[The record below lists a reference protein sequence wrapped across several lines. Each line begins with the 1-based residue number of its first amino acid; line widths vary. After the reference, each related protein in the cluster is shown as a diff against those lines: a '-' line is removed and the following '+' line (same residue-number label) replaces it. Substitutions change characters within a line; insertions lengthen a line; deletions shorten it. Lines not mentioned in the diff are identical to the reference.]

1 MGARG
6 EKDGMTLNKR
16 LRVGAAHWVCAV
28 ACSAAIAGA
37 AAPAPAWAEAP
48 QALSTDDA
56 RAYAAAFD
64 ATERG
69 DFIDAQMQSAEVK
82 DRSLLGYL
90 SFRQLMHPTA
100 HVAAFDEL
108 SGWLAKFRDLPVA
121 DRIFALA
128 SKRRTDP
135 TAEMAARPLIALSD
149 GPSAPGLVLSDKA
162 RRGRE
167 AFYSGDTRRAL
178 TLASTAGDR
187 WIAGLAAYRLK
198 SYDKARAYFADLAR
212 DGECDAWMQS
222 GAAFWAARTAE
233 AQADRNGS
241 AQYLRVAAR
250 NSETFY
256 GILAGRQLKLADQAN
271 LAASDD
277 RVAQLLLAAYTVPA
291 SDAAAADLGQFVARD
306 PRAHRAAAL
315 AQIGRGSDAIQEL
328 RAGMAL
334 ARTPAE
340 QQNWKAL
347 TLAMGTSLADRA
359 NPPKGYD
366 LDYPAPELAPRNG
379 FTLDKALVY
388 ALVRQ
393 ESRFNP
399 QAVSPV
405 GATGLM
411 QLMPDAAAAA
421 AGDDKL
427 KTDMTPLFDPAFNL
441 RVGQDYF
448 TWLLEKGVGH
458 DLVRAVA
465 AYNGG
470 PTAVARTAQMLG
482 DGGRQPAP
490 DGIPA
495 GPGDADVCP
504 AGARRILDL
513 PSDVGRDLAEPGR
526 PGLRRPH
533 RGRSPRPRPAVGRPA
548 ATGQPAAA
556 NRNAVGR
563 LGEREGAPAA
573 EHGAQAE
580 EAAQHHRP
588 GLRLGD

>member
-1 MGARG
+1 
-6 EKDGMTLNKR
+6 MTLNKR
-16 LRVGAAHWVCAV
+16 LRVGAAHWVCAF

-37 AAPAPAWAEAP
+37 AAPSLAWAEAP
-48 QALSTDDA
+48 QALSSDDA
-56 RAYAAAFD
+56 RAYAAAFE

-69 DFIDAQMQSAEVK
+69 DFIDAQMQSADVK

-90 SFRQLMHPTA
+90 SFRELMHPTA

-128 SKRRTDP
+128 SKRKTDP
-135 TAEMAARPLIALSD
+135 TAEAARPLIALSD
-149 GPSAPGLVLSDKA
+149 GPSAPGLVLSEKV
-162 RRGRE
+162 RKGRE
-167 AFYSGDTRRAL
+167 AFYAGDAHRAL
-178 TLASTAGDR
+178 TLASAAGDR

-198 SYDKARAYFADLAR
+198 SYDRARGYFADLAR

-222 GAAFWAARTAE
+222 AAAYWAARTAV
-233 AQADRNGS
+233 AQADAKGS
-241 AQYLRVAAR
+241 AQYLRTAAR

-256 GILAGRQLKLADQAN
+256 GILAARQLKLTDQAN
-271 LAASDD
+271 LAVADD
-277 RVAQLLLAAYTVPA
+277 RLAQLLLAAYAAPA
-291 SDAAAADLGQFVARD
+291 DAAASADLNHFVAGD

-359 NPPKGYD
+359 SPPKGYD
-366 LDYPAPELAPRNG
+366 LDYPTPELTPRNG

-399 QAVSPV
+399 QAVSPI

-427 KTDMTPLFDPAFNL
+427 KADMTPLFDPAFNL

-448 TWLLEKGVGH
+448 TWLLDRGVGH

-470 PTAVARTAQMLG
+470 PATVAKTAQMLG
-482 DGGRQPAP
+482 D
-490 DGIPA
+490 
-495 GPGDADVCP
+495 DADSLLLMECLP
-504 AGARRILDL
+504 AQETRMYVQRVLAGYWTYRCLWGAASPSLDALASGDRIVDDRLDL
-513 PSDVGRDLAEPGR
+513 
-526 PGLRRPH
+526 
-533 RGRSPRPRPAVGRPA
+533 
-548 ATGQPAAA
+548 GQPAA
-556 NRNAVGR
+556 NAPR
-563 LGEREGAPAA
+563 L
-573 EHGAQAE
+573 
-580 EAAQHHRP
+580 AAQPLQVGMR
-588 GLRLGD
+588 

>member
-1 MGARG
+1 
-6 EKDGMTLNKR
+6 MTLKKR
-16 LRVGAAHWVCAV
+16 LAGRAAMLACA
-28 ACSAAIAGA
+28 AAIAGA
-37 AAPAPAWAEAP
+37 GVSTSARAEAP

-56 RAYAAAFD
+56 RAYSAAFE

-69 DFIDAQMQSAEVK
+69 DFIDAQMQTAGVK
-82 DRSLLGYL
+82 DPSLFGYL
-90 SFRQLMHPTA
+90 SFRELMHPTA

-128 SKRRTDP
+128 AKRKTDP
-135 TAEMAARPLIALSD
+135 TADSAPRPLIALYD
-149 GPSAPGLVLSDKA
+149 GPTAAYPALSEKA
-162 RRGRE
+162 RKGRE
-167 AFYSGDTRRAL
+167 AFYAGDARRAL
-178 TLASTAGDR
+178 TLASASGDR

-198 SYDKARAYFADLAR
+198 AYDRARTNFADLAR
-212 DGECDAWMQS
+212 DGECDAWLQS
-222 GAAFWAARTAE
+222 AAAYWAGRSAYAQNDAGA
-233 AQADRNGS
+233 S
-241 AQYLRVAAR
+241 AGYLRTAAR

-256 GILAGRQLKLADQAN
+256 GILAARQLKLADQASVD
-271 LAASDD
+271 ASDD
-277 RVAQLLLAAYTVPA
+277 QVAKLLLAAYTAPSPAANADLARFVA
-291 SDAAAADLGQFVARD
+291 SDA
-306 PRAHRAAAL
+306 RAHRAAAL

-340 QQNWKAL
+340 LERWKAL

-359 NPPKGYD
+359 NPPRSGD
-366 LDYPAPELAPRNG
+366 LDYPTPELTPRNG

-411 QLMPDAAAAA
+411 QVMPAAAAAA

-427 KTDMTPLFDPAFNL
+427 KADMTPLFDPAFNL

-465 AYNGG
+465 AYNSG
-470 PTAVARTAQMLG
+470 PATVTRTAQMLG
-482 DGGRQPAP
+482 DGADSLLLMECLPAQETRTYVQRVL
-490 DGIPA
+490 A
-495 GPGDADVCP
+495 GYWTYRKMWGEASPSLDALASGDRAIDE
-504 AGARRILDL
+504 RLDL
-513 PSDVGRDLAEPGR
+513 GQPGR
-526 PGLRRPH
+526 
-533 RGRSPRPRPAVGRPA
+533 A
-548 ATGQPAAA
+548 ASQ
-556 NRNAVGR
+556 
-563 LGEREGAPAA
+563 L
-573 EHGAQAE
+573 
-580 EAAQHHRP
+580 AAQPLQIGMR
-588 GLRLGD
+588 

>member
-1 MGARG
+1 
-6 EKDGMTLNKR
+6 MTLNKR
-16 LRVGAAHWVCAV
+16 LRVGAAQWVWAL
-28 ACSAAIAGA
+28 ACSAAIAGL
-37 AAPAPAWAEAP
+37 AAPSLAWAEAP
-48 QALSTDDA
+48 QALSTGDA
-56 RAYAAAFD
+56 RAYAAAFE

-69 DFIDAQMQSAEVK
+69 DFIEAQMQTAEVK

-90 SFRQLMHPTA
+90 SFRELMHPTA

-128 SKRRTDP
+128 SKRKTDP
-135 TAEMAARPLIALSD
+135 TAEAARPLIALSD
-149 GPSAPGLVLSDKA
+149 GPAVPGLVLSDKA

-167 AFYSGDTRRAL
+167 AFYAGDARRAL
-178 TLASTAGDR
+178 TLASAAGDR

-198 SYDKARAYFADLAR
+198 SYDRARASFADLAR

-222 GAAFWAARTAE
+222 AAAYWAARSAE
-233 AQADRNGS
+233 AQTDAKGS
-241 AQYLRVAAR
+241 AQYLRAAAR

-256 GILAGRQLKLADQAN
+256 GILAARQLKLADQASF
-271 LAASDD
+271 AAPDD
-277 RVAQLLLAAYTVPA
+277 AVGQLLLAAYTAPA
-291 SDAAAADLGQFVARD
+291 NAAPSADLNQFVASD

-359 NPPKGYD
+359 NPPRGYD
-366 LDYPAPELAPRNG
+366 LDYPTPELTPRNG

-388 ALVRQ
+388 AVVRQ

-399 QAVSPV
+399 QAVSPI

-427 KTDMTPLFDPAFNL
+427 KTDMSPLFDPAFNL
-441 RVGQDYF
+441 RVGQDYL

-470 PTAVARTAQMLG
+470 PATVARTAQMLG
-482 DGGRQPAP
+482 DNTDSLLLMECLPAQETRMYVQQVL
-490 DGIPA
+490 A
-495 GPGDADVCP
+495 GYWTYRRMWGQLSPSLDALASGDRVIDE
-504 AGARRILDL
+504 RLDL
-513 PSDVGRDLAEPGR
+513 
-526 PGLRRPH
+526 
-533 RGRSPRPRPAVGRPA
+533 GRPA
-548 ATGQPAAA
+548 GNAPQLATQPLQ
-556 NRNAVGR
+556 VGMR
-563 LGEREGAPAA
+563 
-573 EHGAQAE
+573 
-580 EAAQHHRP
+580 
-588 GLRLGD
+588 